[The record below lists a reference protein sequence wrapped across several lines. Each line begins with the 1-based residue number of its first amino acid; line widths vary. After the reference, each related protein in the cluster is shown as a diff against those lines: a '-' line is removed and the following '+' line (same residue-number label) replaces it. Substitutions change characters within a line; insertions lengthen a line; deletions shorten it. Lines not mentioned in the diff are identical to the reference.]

1 MRLNHTRRRE
11 GATRP
16 GQDSGQRAGGLAADA
31 RGVWAWRDRPGVFWL
46 IVAALI
52 TLVHPFLPGSRWLMV
67 HLVVLG
73 ALTHSILV
81 WSTHFTQALLKT
93 DPALDSRR
101 QQSRRLALLAV
112 GTTLVLVGVPTARWP
127 LTLVG
132 AILVV
137 AAVTWHALQLA
148 RRLARALPGRF
159 RVTIAYYLLA
169 AAWLVVGATLG
180 AILATGPDEQ
190 WHGRLLVAH
199 SLAMGLGWV
208 GHTVIGTLVTLWPT
222 MLRTRMDLRADP
234 AARQALPLL
243 TGAVALIVTASLL
256 GLIGATVAG
265 LLAYLAALAWW
276 ARPIW
281 ACARSRGPREFATA
295 SVGMSLL
302 WWVIALAW
310 VSGSLAVR
318 GDWVAV
324 ADTYGG
330 PVACLVVGFA
340 VQLLTGALSY
350 LIPMVIGGGPS
361 VVRAGQA
368 WFDRWAMFRLVTINV
383 GLILCLL
390 PVPSLVRV
398 LVSTLVLVAILIFIP
413 LLVRAIRAARQ
424 ARRDLTAAVESTQG
438 RPARALP
445 APSRP
450 NAFAS
455 GGQAGAAL
463 GLLALLVSLGVG
475 LDPSGGG
482 SSGSSRAVAVRPT
495 GQTTTV
501 RVEARDMHFVP
512 AEVTVPLGNRLVI
525 ELVNTDPK
533 TTHDLVLGNG
543 AKTAR
548 LSPGASA
555 TLDAGVIGESVP
567 GWCSIVGHRQMG
579 MTFQVTVPGQAT
591 SAAAAPAGALPQP
604 GSQPPAPSAGA
615 PHHGATS
622 PDATLFGGIDPVL
635 APLPAGPPG
644 AVHRVTLRATELE
657 LEVAAGVWQRRWTFS
672 GRAPGPTLHGR
683 VGDIFEVT
691 LINDGSMGHSIDFH
705 AGALAPDRPMR
716 TIAPGQQLVYR
727 FTAQRSGIWMYHCS
741 TMPMSA
747 HIAAGMHGAV
757 VIEPPNL
764 PPVDLSY
771 LLVQSE
777 VYLGAS
783 RQAGSATEVDA
794 DKVQQE
800 RPDLVV
806 FNGIANQYDQRPLTA
821 KVGQRVRIWVLN
833 AGPNRASSFH
843 IVGGQFDSAYA
854 EGVWLLRRG
863 GPEGTAGSQALSLAA
878 AQGGFVELAFPEA
891 GRYPMV
897 SHVMVDAERG
907 AHGIVAV
914 S

>member
-1 MRLNHTRRRE
+1 M
-11 GATRP
+11 
-16 GQDSGQRAGGLAADA
+16 
-31 RGVWAWRDRPGVFWL
+31 FWL
-46 IVAALI
+46 IVATVV

-93 DPALDSRR
+93 DTALDSRR
-101 QQSRRLALLAV
+101 QQSRRLALLAA
-112 GTTLVLVGVPTARWP
+112 GTACVLIGVPTTWWP
-127 LTLVG
+127 LTLLG
-132 AILVV
+132 ATLVV
-137 AAVTWHALQLA
+137 AAVTWHAVQLV

-159 RVTIAYYLLA
+159 RVTIRYYLLA

-222 MLRTRMDLRADP
+222 MLRTRMDPRADP
-234 AARQALPLL
+234 AARQALPVL
-243 TGAVALIVTASLL
+243 TGSVAVIVTASLL
-256 GLIGATVAG
+256 GLIWATVAG
-265 LLAYLAALAWW
+265 LLLFLAALAWW

-281 ACARSRGPREFATA
+281 ACARTRGPREFATA
-295 SVGMSLL
+295 SLGLSLL
-302 WWVIALAW
+302 WWVVALGW
-310 VSGSLAVR
+310 VAGSLAVR

-424 ARRDLTAAVESTQG
+424 ARRELTAAVESTQG
-438 RPARALP
+438 RPSRALP

-482 SSGSSRAVAVRPT
+482 STGRAVAVRPT

-501 RVEARDMHFVP
+501 RVEARDMRFVP
-512 AEVTVPLGNRLVI
+512 AEVSVPRGNRLVI
-525 ELVNTDPK
+525 ELVNVDPK
-533 TTHDLVLGNG
+533 TTHDLVLDNG
-543 AKTAR
+543 TKTAR
-548 LSPGASA
+548 LSPGRTAS
-555 TLDAGVIGESVP
+555 LDAGVIGESLQ

-579 MTFQVTVPGQAT
+579 MTFQVTVPGQVA
-591 SAAAAPAGALPQP
+591 SAAPAPGGAPEPTGPQHA
-604 GSQPPAPSAGA
+604 GPSAGA
-615 PHHGATS
+615 THHTTTS
-622 PDATLFGGIDPVL
+622 PEATLFGGIDPVL
-635 APLPAGPPG
+635 PPLAAGAPG
-644 AVHRVTLRATELE
+644 AVHRVTLRAQELE
-657 LEVAAGVWQRRWTFS
+657 LEVAPGVWQRRWTFS

-683 VGDIFEVT
+683 VGDVFEVT

-716 TIAPGQQLVYR
+716 TIAPGEQLVYR
-727 FTAQRSGIWMYHCS
+727 FTAKRSGIWMYHCS

-777 VYLGAS
+777 VYLGVS
-783 RQAGSATEVDA
+783 RQAGSATEVDV

-821 KVGQRVRIWVLN
+821 RVGQRVRIWVLN

-854 EGVWLLRRG
+854 EGAWLLRRG
-863 GPEGTAGSQALSLAA
+863 GPDGTAGSQALSLAA

-914 S
+914 R